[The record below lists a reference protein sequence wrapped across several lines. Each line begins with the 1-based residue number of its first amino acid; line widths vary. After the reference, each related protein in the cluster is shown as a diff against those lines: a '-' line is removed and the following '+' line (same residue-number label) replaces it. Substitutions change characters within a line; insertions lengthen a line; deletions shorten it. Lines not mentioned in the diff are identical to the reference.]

1 MKDIGVTADMESF
14 FFLSCVQMSETP
26 SYLYWFGGGIGAVS
40 LASISAAVMCIAEKK
55 VPTIKTLS
63 RDLILGCILFFLLLQ
78 LLPEST
84 MTLVTT
90 IVSFFKMNEGVL
102 DTATAA
108 TVAAIA
114 TSDEME
120 VRVGVPSF

>member
-1 MKDIGVTADMESF
+1 MWV
-14 FFLSCVQMSETP
+14 
-26 SYLYWFGGGIGAVS
+26 
-40 LASISAAVMCIAEKK
+40 AEKK
-55 VPTIKTLS
+55 VPTIKTVS

-84 MTLVTT
+84 MTLVTMF
-90 IVSFFKMNEGVL
+90 VSLFKMNGGVL
-102 DTATAA
+102 DAAA
-108 TVAAIA
+108 TGAVAAALA

>member
-1 MKDIGVTADMESF
+1 
-14 FFLSCVQMSETP
+14 MSETP

-40 LASISAAVMCIAEKK
+40 LASISAAVMWIAEKK
-55 VPTIKTLS
+55 VPTIKTVS

-84 MTLVTT
+84 MTLVMMF
-90 IVSFFKMNEGVL
+90 VSLFKMKEGAL
-102 DTATAA
+102 DTAA
-108 TVAAIA
+108 TGAVAAALA

>member
-1 MKDIGVTADMESF
+1 MESF

-26 SYLYWFGGGIGAVS
+26 SYLYWLGGGIGAVS
-40 LASISAAVMCIAEKK
+40 LASISATVMWLAEKK
-55 VPTIKTLS
+55 PPTAKTVS

-90 IVSFFKMNEGVL
+90 IVSLFKMKGGVL
-102 DTATAA
+102 DTAAVTATAA
-108 TVAAIA
+108 ATAAAIS

>member
-1 MKDIGVTADMESF
+1 MKHIALTADTECF

-40 LASISAAVMCIAEKK
+40 LASISAAVMWIAEKK
-55 VPTIKTLS
+55 VPTIKTVS

-90 IVSFFKMNEGVL
+90 FVSLFKMNGGAL
-102 DTATAA
+102 DSAA
-108 TVAAIA
+108 AAVIA

>member
-1 MKDIGVTADMESF
+1 MPLTADMESF

-40 LASISAAVMCIAEKK
+40 LASISAAVMWIAEKK

>member
-40 LASISAAVMCIAEKK
+40 LASISAAVMWIAEKK

>member
-1 MKDIGVTADMESF
+1 
-14 FFLSCVQMSETP
+14 MSETP

-40 LASISAAVMCIAEKK
+40 LASISAAVMWVAEKK
-55 VPTIKTLS
+55 VPTIKTVS

-84 MTLVTT
+84 MTLVTMF
-90 IVSFFKMNEGVL
+90 VSLFKMNGGVL
-102 DTATAA
+102 DTAA
-108 TVAAIA
+108 TGAVAAALA